1 MNDGLKSVRNRH
13 DDAVSRLDGEQV
25 RALLAEYY
33 RQQGYRVGSFDV
45 AATVDSGA
53 AAAAGPELGL
63 RLHRE
68 DSHLLVR
75 CLHWNDKQVPHQRM
89 RAWQDVLEA
98 EPADGSIFVTSG
110 EFTPSAIRTAS
121 LSKTLRL
128 VDGIEL
134 RKMLMPLLNEGEHQ
148 AEGDA
153 PFVDVSAFAED
164 IAASPSF
171 RSPVAADVEA
181 EAAVSPPGFEAPANL
196 AQALESHADDT
207 IESQGKAQVEPGS
220 KTKTSKTIAAPRSGE
235 SLQERLK
242 RMMWERG
249 SRPASNM
256 SIAVAIVLLSLTVLT
271 IVFRDRL
278 DPYLGDSKPPAA
290 ATPRN
295 ESPLAGTD
303 YKSDVFDP
311 AIRAQDEPV
320 VQAPKPRR
328 PINGQ
333 SQSSQPSP
341 DEAIKVIERNT
352 PEMWNEQQ
360 RRRAAAEE
368 QRRKAAS
375 KE

>member
-13 DDAVSRLDGEQV
+13 DDAVSQLDGEQL
-25 RALLAEYY
+25 RTLLAEYY
-33 RQQGYRVGSFDV
+33 RQQGYRVGSFDT
-45 AATVDSGA
+45 AMTADSGDG
-53 AAAAGPELGL
+53 AAGAEFGL

-75 CLHWNDKQVPHQRM
+75 CLHWNDKQIPHQRM

-110 EFTPSAIRTAS
+110 EFTPSATRTAS

-134 RKMLMPLLNEGEHQ
+134 RKMLLPLLSDGEHA
-148 AEGDA
+148 AEEDA
-153 PFVDVSAFAED
+153 AFVDTSAFAED

-171 RSPVAADVEA
+171 RSPAVADAQEEIPA
-181 EAAVSPPGFEAPANL
+181 SPLRFDAPANPI
-196 AQALESHADDT
+196 QAIESDVGDT
-207 IESQGKAQVEPGS
+207 IESQGKAQVEPGP
-220 KTKTSKTIAAPRSGE
+220 KIKTSNTTAATRSGE
-235 SLQERLK
+235 PLQMRLK

-256 SIAVAIVLLSLTVLT
+256 SIFVAIVLLSLTVLT

-278 DPYLGDSKPPAA
+278 DPYLGDSKPAA
-290 ATPRN
+290 AVTPRN

-328 PINGQ
+328 PTNGT

-341 DEAIKVIERNT
+341 DEAIRVIERNT